1 MSRSSPL
8 LPRHAGLAAL
18 LPFAILFAVACGDD
32 TNGGAGDDDAPGD
45 RDADVASNAGRGSGT
60 SGSGGT
66 SPRDS
71 GTAAG
76 DAATT
81 DSSVPDRNDS
91 GSRDGG
97 GGDSSALGP
106 APVELGSMTD
116 LAAAGS
122 YVLLAKTGI
131 TNVTGSSITGGHLGV
146 SPEAASA
153 ITGFA
158 LTAHATNVYSTS
170 PAVVAPGKIYAAD
183 YESPTPTSLTTAVLA
198 MQAAYTDAA
207 GRSDPDFL
215 NVGSG
220 DIGGETLVAGLY
232 KWGTGVTIPED
243 VTLSGSEDDV
253 WIFQIS
259 EDLDVSSEKQVLLS
273 GGARASNVFWQ
284 VAGQVTIHADAHFE
298 GVILSKTGITLQTNA
313 SLHGRALAQSLIALD
328 DNEITAP

>member
-1 MSRSSPL
+1 MSRSSPW
-8 LPRHAGLAAL
+8 LPRNAGLAAL
-18 LPFAILFAVACGDD
+18 LSFPILFGAGCGDD
-32 TNGGAGDDDAPGD
+32 TSGGSGDDDAPSD
-45 RDADVASNAGRGSGT
+45 RDADVASNAGRGSGA
-60 SGSGGT
+60 SGSGGAT
-66 SPRDS
+66 PRDS
-71 GTAAG
+71 GAG
-76 DAATT
+76 DAAPT
-81 DSSVPDRNDS
+81 DSSVPDRNDGGS
-91 GSRDGG
+91 GDGG
-97 GGDSSALGP
+97 SDEPSPLGP
-106 APVELGSMTD
+106 APVELGSRTD

-153 ITGFA
+153 ITGFS

-183 YESPTPTSLTTAVLA
+183 YEPPTPTSLTTAVLA
-198 MQAAYTDAA
+198 MQTAYTDAA

-215 NVGSG
+215 NLGSG

-232 KWGTGVTIPED
+232 KWGTGVTIAED
-243 VTLSGSEDDV
+243 VTLSGGADDV

-259 EDLDVSSEKQVLLS
+259 DDLDVSSEKQVLLS

-298 GVILSKTGITLQTNA
+298 GVILSKTGVTLQTNA